1 MKKNDTAAAIT
12 ATVTGTAELQQLLL
26 LLLLLLLLPQ
36 YSDCYSIQKAA
47 PLQVVTHRGPLD
59 ALRDVVQRFRLQP

>member
-12 ATVTGTAELQQLLL
+12 ATVTGTAELQQLP
-26 LLLLLLLLPQ
+26 LLLLLLLPQ
-36 YSDCYSIQKAA
+36 YSDCYSVQKAA